1 MNIITLENGKTILPM
16 CINLERSKDRKQYVQ
31 WCCSALEFPINF
43 LKAVDKNFMI
53 DRHTGQPIKTTQ
65 VLCGGSDLVDG
76 VTEEVDIFVSDT
88 EYSNRNYRYC
98 PPSKHCKIYKPY
110 VHSLYVAAIGCAFSH
125 LECMRACSETHS
137 DYVLILE
144 DDVSFAKI
152 DYRSVFS
159 AVCSEQ
165 FDVCIVGTSPQRP
178 YISEVNGFSNDYLY
192 ETSKNQ
198 WYSGASAYLV
208 SREFAE
214 KRTPFEFVSCAADE
228 FFGYAQIEMCAR
240 ILSMKTP
247 IFGLSDHCVASTN
260 TPRNT

>member
-1 MNIITLENGKTILPM
+1 MNILTLENGKTVLPM
-16 CINLERSKDRKQYVQ
+16 CINLERSKDRKDYVQ
-31 WCCSALEFPINF
+31 WCCSNLGFPMNF

-53 DRHTGQPIKTTQ
+53 DRKTGQPIKTEQ
-65 VLCGGSDLVDG
+65 IVCGGSDLVDG
-76 VTEEVDIFVSDT
+76 VTEEVSIFVNDPQ
-88 EYSNRNYRYC
+88 YSNRNYQYC
-98 PPSKHCKIYKPY
+98 PPNKHCKVYKPY

-125 LECMRACSETHS
+125 LECMRACSETQS

-144 DDVSFAKI
+144 DDVAFAKV
-152 DYRSVFS
+152 DYRSALS
-159 AVCSEQ
+159 LVCEEK

-178 YISEVNGFSNDYLY
+178 YLPEPNGFSNEYLY

-228 FFGYAQIEMCAR
+228 FFGYAQLEMYAR
-240 ILSMKTP
+240 ILALKKP
-247 IFGLSDHCVASTN
+247 VFGLSDHCVASTN